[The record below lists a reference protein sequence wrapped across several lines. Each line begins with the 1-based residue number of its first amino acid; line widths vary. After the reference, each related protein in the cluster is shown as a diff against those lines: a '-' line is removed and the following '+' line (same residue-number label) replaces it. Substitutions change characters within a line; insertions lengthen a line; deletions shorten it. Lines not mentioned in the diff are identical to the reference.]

1 MPGTMIEEIFKRHS
15 SDEVKTGNIIWMD
28 IDVRSARDFG
38 GANVVKN
45 FEKWYPN
52 DNVADPKKTF
62 FTFDCVAPAKNIPYA
77 NNQQICRK
85 FARKHGIKVFDC
97 DRGIGSHVDIEE
109 GIALPS
115 FTVVGTD
122 SHLNILGSIGAFGQG
137 MGDRDIAFVF
147 KTGKTWFEVPET
159 MKIKLEGELEP
170 NVAAKDLT
178 LYIVGKIGS
187 KGALG
192 MAIEFYGKVIDDL
205 SLAGRIT
212 LASMAT
218 ETGAITALISPN
230 EEVLNYCRERSGKNF
245 EPIYAGDEAV
255 YREEREIDVSGID
268 PQVAK
273 PPRPDNVVPVKE
285 LSHVKIDSAFIGSC
299 TNGTYEDIS
308 KVAKLVKGNR
318 VAKGVLSVVNPAT
331 REVYGRL
338 MKEGK
343 IEDLFDAGF
352 IIMNPGCGG
361 CASGQVGMTGKGE
374 VQISTANRNFP
385 GKQGEGD
392 VYLASPETVAASAI
406 LGRIASMDELGG

>member
-1 MPGTMIEEIFKRHS
+1 
-15 SDEVKTGNIIWMD
+15 
-28 IDVRSARDFG
+28 
-38 GANVVKN
+38 
-45 FEKWYPN
+45 
-52 DNVADPKKTF
+52 
-62 FTFDCVAPAKNIPYA
+62 
-77 NNQQICRK
+77 
-85 FARKHGIKVFDC
+85 
-97 DRGIGSHVDIEE
+97 
-109 GIALPS
+109 
-115 FTVVGTD
+115 
-122 SHLNILGSIGAFGQG
+122 
-137 MGDRDIAFVF
+137 
-147 KTGKTWFEVPET
+147 
-159 MKIKLEGELEP
+159 
-170 NVAAKDLT
+170 
-178 LYIVGKIGS
+178 
-187 KGALG
+187 
-192 MAIEFYGKVIDDL
+192 
-205 SLAGRIT
+205 
-212 LASMAT
+212 MAT
-218 ETGAITALISPN
+218 ETGAITALIPPN

-406 LGRIASMDELGG
+406 LGRIASVDELGG